1 MPRVRARSSRS
12 RVASRFDVA
21 RSSFGRWHARSRR
34 PRDVRRDDV
43 KTRRASTRRRGAK
56 DGAKDGAAR
65 REGTARR
72 RGDATRRDARA
83 NDDDARR

>member
-1 MPRVRARSSRS
+1 MAGSSSRATQTSLEERSSEWHERS
-12 RVASRFDVA
+12 A
-21 RSSFGRWHARSRR
+21 
-34 PRDVRRDDV
+34 RDVRRDDV

>member
-21 RSSFGRWHARSRR
+21 RSSCANDRREIRR

>member
-1 MPRVRARSSRS
+1 LTSPVRRAPTT
-12 RVASRFDVA
+12 
-21 RSSFGRWHARSRR
+21 GARSRR

>member
-21 RSSFGRWHARSRR
+21 RSPCANDRREIRR